1 MANVSM
7 VRIDERMIHGQV
19 VAQWI
24 RCIHC
29 EKILL
34 VDNGVYKDDF
44 LKKVVQ
50 MACPSDIEL
59 EVMSNDLAAE
69 FLQSDASNQKALMV
83 LVRHP
88 DTIEA
93 LVDKGVEITKLN
105 LGGMGMKPGRKK
117 VYHNIAISPAEA
129 ETFRRL
135 AAKGVE
141 TTIQMTPSEKVID
154 LMKKLG

>member
-1 MANVSM
+1 MANISL

-34 VDNGVYKDDF
+34 VDDGVYKDEF
-44 LKKVVQ
+44 LTKVVK

-59 EVMSNDLAAE
+59 EVATIDIAAKYLLDE
-69 FLQSDASNQKALMV
+69 NADSKALMV

-88 DTIEA
+88 NTIEA
-93 LVDKGVEITKLN
+93 LVDKGVSIPKLN
-105 LGGMGMKPGRKK
+105 LGGMGLKAGRKRL
-117 VYHNIAISPAEA
+117 YHNIAVSPEEA
-129 ETFRRL
+129 ETFKRL

-141 TTIQMTPSEKVID
+141 TTIQMTPSERVID
-154 LMKKLG
+154 LMKKLK

>member
-1 MANVSM
+1 MANIQL

-34 VDNGVYKDDF
+34 VDDKVFADDF
-44 LKKVVQ
+44 LKKVVK

-59 EVMSNDLAAE
+59 EVATIDMAVEYLKDEKADS
-69 FLQSDASNQKALMV
+69 KALMV

-93 LVDKGVEITKLN
+93 MVDKGVPVPKLN
-105 LGGMGMKPGRKK
+105 LGGMGMKPGRKRL
-117 VYHNIAISPAEA
+117 YHNIALSQAEI
-129 ETFRRL
+129 ETFKRL
-135 AAKGVE
+135 AEKGVE
-141 TTIQMTPSEKVID
+141 TTIQMTPSERVVD
-154 LMKKLG
+154 LMKKLK